1 MRLTDVISKAN
12 SGLNAKITMI
22 GCAQVVKQEFDE
34 LYPGEVEAVHLVR
47 NTRELDPKAAEYK
60 KTVQDLIDLLD
71 DYTSKRRRHKEI
83 KRKKAGP
90 WTSDVDGWHNA
101 SHWTL

>member
-1 MRLTDVISKAN
+1 MKE
-12 SGLNAKITMI
+12 
-22 GCAQVVKQEFDE
+22 EFDE
-34 LYPGEVEAVHLVR
+34 LYPGEVEEVHLVR

-60 KTVQDLIDLLD
+60 KTVQELTDLLD

-90 WTSDVDGWHNA
+90 WTSDVDGSPVRSRLFFVAEPYEVHPVWR
-101 SHWTL
+101 